1 MLNDRQ
7 LKCLSMNAE
16 RLNKNSGWYFQE
28 GVFIRLSTNL
38 KEVLSLVLMR
48 ITRGLLVV
56 FSVCI
61 TSFTGLQ
68 AMKEQ
73 EKGTAGR

>member
-1 MLNDRQ
+1 
-7 LKCLSMNAE
+7 MNGE
-16 RLNKNSGWYFQE
+16 RFKKTHAGIFR
-28 GVFIRLSTNL
+28 GCVFIRLSTNL

-48 ITRGLLVV
+48 LTRGLLVV

-61 TSFTGLQ
+61 TSITELQ
-68 AMKEQ
+68 ALKEQ

>member
-1 MLNDRQ
+1 
-7 LKCLSMNAE
+7 MNAE

-61 TSFTGLQ
+61 TSFTELQ

>member
-61 TSFTGLQ
+61 TSFTELQ